1 MRVAIIAGV
10 ILGVLY
16 TLSPLTV
23 LCLATLLA
31 LGALIARELTPRE
44 RAWFTTL
51 VAVAVAVRLA
61 AIAALFLLADPTKPY
76 ANFFGD
82 EELFKSRTVWLRNV
96 GLGVSV
102 SPADM
107 IYVFDD
113 VGRSSYLYLLAYIQA
128 LVGDAPYGNNVFNAT
143 VFVGAGMLLYWLIRR
158 VYGGIPALAGMAF
171 LLFVPSL
178 FSWSISVLKEPLYMF
193 AAAIELVSAY
203 YTVRAP
209 RVWQRIVSAI
219 VVLLS
224 AIALGSLRVGG
235 TELAVVGTLVGLPA
249 GLLATRPRF
258 AFATIIALPIVIVL
272 AAMQPRVQERTLLAI
287 QDAAFQHWGH
297 VATPGYSYKL
307 LDPRLYAD
315 MGRRA
320 VYTMTYPEAGRYIVR
335 AAWNFAT
342 VPRSSQIE
350 SRSALAYLP
359 EQALWYSILFL
370 LPIGVVA
377 GMRSDP
383 VLTCLLLAHGLAA
396 SAMVALTSGNIGT
409 LIRHRGLT
417 FPYFTWLAAIGACS
431 LIVWLSTRVPVS
443 SSLSARP
450 SGEPA

>member
-1 MRVAIIAGV
+1 MRIAIVAGV

-23 LCLATLLA
+23 LCVGSLLA
-31 LGALIARELTPRE
+31 LGWMISRELTPRE
-44 RAWFTTL
+44 RLWFSGL
-51 VAVAVAVRLA
+51 VAVAYSIRLA
-61 AIAALFLLADPTKPY
+61 AIAGLFLFADPSKPY

-82 EELFKSRTVWLRNV
+82 EELFKSRTIWLRNI
-96 GLGVSV
+96 GLGVSI

-143 VFVGAGMLLYWLIRR
+143 MFVAAVMVSYWLIRR
-158 VYGGIPALAGMAF
+158 VFGGITALAGAIF

-178 FSWSISVLKEPLYMF
+178 FSWSISVLKEPLYFLVASIELASAFYIVRAARMSRRI
-193 AAAIELVSAY
+193 AAA
-203 YTVRAP
+203 
-209 RVWQRIVSAI
+209 
-219 VVLLS
+219 VVLVLS

-235 TELAVVGTLVGLPA
+235 TELAVAGTLVGLPA
-249 GLLATRPRF
+249 GLIASRPRL
-258 AFATIIALPIVIVL
+258 AMPAVVL
-272 AAMQPRVQERTLLAI
+272 AAVVAVAAAFNPFVQERALAALMK
-287 QDAAFQHWGH
+287 AAFQHWGH
-297 VATPGYSYKL
+297 VSTPGYSYQL
-307 LDPRLYAD
+307 LDSRFYFD
-315 MGRRA
+315 ESR
-320 VYTMTYPEAGRYIVR
+320 VSVFTMTDAEGGRFAVR
-335 AAWNFAT
+335 AFWNFLT

-359 EQALWYSILFL
+359 EQALWYSIVLL
-370 LPIGVVA
+370 LPLGVAA
-377 GMRSDP
+377 GLRRDP

-396 SAMVALTSGNIGT
+396 SAMVALTGGNIGT

-417 FPYFTWLAAIGACS
+417 FPYFTWLAALGACS
-431 LIVWLSTRVPVS
+431 LAVWLAARTPAPVS
-443 SSLSARP
+443 TRP